1 MFWFETVKSIMKFTI
16 PSLFLSFVLLLGCGR
31 PPSSGRGGPPEG
43 DFPVNVVAAP
53 VTSMPVRESVRLV
66 GTLVSLDEL
75 NVSSRIMGELVEIHV
90 GQGREVFEGDLLF
103 SLDQDRLL
111 ARRSETASRLAL
123 AESSLERIRRL
134 RESDSATEQELDQA
148 TAAKEQALA
157 QMELLEAELR
167 DTRIRAPFSG
177 RLGERMVS
185 VGEIVQTGTPLARL
199 VRTDPL
205 EVRFEVPERHLGALR
220 EGLRVILVS
229 EAFPED
235 SFEAEVSFIAP
246 ELRMTTR
253 TVPARATVTN
263 EKTLLRPGMFVRV
276 SLVLDERP
284 GALVVPEAAV
294 MQRGTDTVVLRQDE
308 DGRAEE
314 RSVRVGLR
322 FDGRMEIREGL
333 AEGDIVVVE
342 GLMKA
347 RPGMLLHFSPE
358 SERFGL
364 TLETEE

>member
-1 MFWFETVKSIMKFTI
+1 MC
-16 PSLFLSFVLLLGCGR
+16 LLSGCGR
-31 PPSSGRGGPPEG
+31 PPSGGGGPPEG

-53 VTSMPVRESVRLV
+53 VKSMPVRETVRLV
-66 GTLVSLDEL
+66 GSLVSLDEL
-75 NVSSRIMGELVEIHV
+75 NLSSRATGELVEIHV
-90 GQGREVFEGDLLF
+90 GQGQLVSKGDLLF

-111 ARRSETASRLAL
+111 ARRAETASRLAL

-148 TAAKEQALA
+148 SAVKEQARA

-185 VGEIVQTGTPLARL
+185 VGEFVQPGTPLARL

-205 EVRFEVPERHLGALR
+205 EVRFEVPERHLGALK
-220 EGLRVILVS
+220 EGLRVELQS
-229 EAFPED
+229 EAFPDEVYA
-235 SFEAEVSFIAP
+235 AEVSFIAP
-246 ELRMTTR
+246 ELRMSTR
-253 TVPARATVTN
+253 TVPVRATVSN

-276 SLVLDERP
+276 SLVLDDRP
-284 GALVVPEAAV
+284 EALVVPEAAV

-314 RSVRVGLR
+314 RAVRVGLR
-322 FDGRMEIREGL
+322 FDGMMEIREGL

-347 RPGMLLHFSPE
+347 RPGMKLAFSPE

-364 TLETEE
+364 TVETEE